1 MHRGCRLWEYVD
13 KFQATD
19 SPRSF
24 HPRVL
29 LKFVHLHKEVMV
41 AVVEVWVEHLL
52 VDGGVGPRQLLVLV
66 RGERQVV
73 VARVED
79 VVQGHRLP
87 APIHRD
93 PLVLGGHHVSQAL
106 FSGKEN
112 LTKRTIHGAKFT
124 KENAQSQS
132 HSWQGSGGMVL
143 LAPRRDWTINTSH
156 FTDGLVAQVY

>member
-1 MHRGCRLWEYVD
+1 
-13 KFQATD
+13 
-19 SPRSF
+19 
-24 HPRVL
+24 
-29 LKFVHLHKEVMV
+29 MV

-52 VDGGVGPRQLLVLV
+52 VDSGVGPRQLLVVPV

-87 APIHRD
+87 VPIHRD

-106 FSGKEN
+106 FSGKVN
-112 LTKRTIHGAKFT
+112 LTKRTIHGTKFT

-132 HSWQGSGGMVL
+132 HSWQGSGEWFCWL
-143 LAPRRDWTINTSH
+143 P
-156 FTDGLVAQVY
+156 DGIEP

>member
-1 MHRGCRLWEYVD
+1 MHCGCRLWEYVD

-19 SPRSF
+19 LPRSF

-29 LKFVHLHKEVMV
+29 LKLVHLHKEVVV
-41 AVVEVWVEHLL
+41 AVVEVGVEHLL
-52 VDGGVGPRQLLVLV
+52 VDSGVGPRQLLVVLV

-87 APIHRD
+87 VPIHRD

-106 FSGKEN
+106 FSGKVN
-112 LTKRTIHGAKFT
+112 LTKRERFMGRNSRKGTLSLSLTHGR
-124 KENAQSQS
+124 AQGE
-132 HSWQGSGGMVL
+132 WFCWL
-143 LAPRRDWTINTSH
+143 P
-156 FTDGLVAQVY
+156 DGIEP